1 MHLPLQKPLNS
12 SEILERFGDKMSE
25 VERALQTF
33 HSLKIK
39 QIMPPLTSMP
49 IVTVDSSIIDVL
61 KLLKTRHHVWVVDNK
76 RDMKLEGVIRYI
88 NIVDVLLPPESHKA
102 RLGNI
107 SHLFKSIL
115 GGADRAEHVM
125 ERNVLTINEDAT
137 VLEALTKMKRY
148 KVPLLAIV
156 DQNEK
161 LVGEISL
168 RILVNEFIRLMRIG
182 GAQWSQSGSSS
193 HSE

>member
-1 MHLPLQKPLNS
+1 M
-12 SEILERFGDKMSE
+12 SEI
-25 VERALQTF
+25 ERALQTF
-33 HSLKIK
+33 HSLKIR
-39 QIMPPLTSMP
+39 QVMPPLASMP
-49 IVTVDSSIIDVL
+49 IVTVDSSVIDVL
-61 KLLKTRHHVWVVDNK
+61 KLLKTRHHVWVVNN
-76 RDMKLEGVIRYI
+76 RVDMKLEGVVRYL
-88 NIVDVLLPPESHKA
+88 NIIDVLLPPNIHKA

-137 VLEALTKMKRY
+137 VLDALAKMKKY

-156 DQNEK
+156 DQK
-161 LVGEISL
+161 GRLVGEISL

>member
-1 MHLPLQKPLNS
+1 
-12 SEILERFGDKMSE
+12 MSE

-33 HSLKIK
+33 HSLKVK
-39 QIMPPLTSMP
+39 QIMPPLASMP

-61 KLLKTRHHVWVVDNK
+61 KLLKTRHHVWVVNSK
-76 RDMKLEGVIRYI
+76 EDMKLEGVIRYI
-88 NIVDVLLPPESHKA
+88 NVVDVLLPPETHKA
-102 RLGNI
+102 RFGNI

-125 ERNVLTINEDAT
+125 ERNVLTISEDAT

-148 KVPLLAIV
+148 KTPLLAIV
-156 DQNEK
+156 DENER

-168 RILVNEFIRLMRIG
+168 KILINEFIRLMRIG

-193 HSE
+193 HLE

>member
-1 MHLPLQKPLNS
+1 
-12 SEILERFGDKMSE
+12 MSE
-25 VERALQTF
+25 VEKALQTF
-33 HSLKIK
+33 HSLKVK
-39 QIMPPLTSMP
+39 QMMPPLASMP
-49 IVTVDSSIIDVL
+49 IVTKDSPVIDVL
-61 KLLKTRHHVWVVDNK
+61 KLLRTRHHVWVVNN
-76 RDMKLEGVIRYI
+76 REEMKLEGVIRYI
-88 NIVDVLLPPESHKA
+88 NIVDVLLPPELQKA

-125 ERNVLTINEDAT
+125 ERNVLTINEDAS

-148 KVPLLAIV
+148 KVPLLAII
-156 DQNEK
+156 DENGK

-168 RILVNEFIRLMRIG
+168 RILVNEFMRLMRIG

-193 HSE
+193 QSE

>member
-1 MHLPLQKPLNS
+1 
-12 SEILERFGDKMSE
+12 MSE

-33 HSLKIK
+33 HSLKVK
-39 QIMPPLTSMP
+39 QVMPPLASMP
-49 IVTVDSSIIDVL
+49 IVTVDSSILDVL
-61 KLLKTRHHVWVVDNK
+61 KLLKTRHHVWVVNNK
-76 RDMKLEGVIRYI
+76 EEMKLEGVIRYI
-88 NIVDVLLPPESHKA
+88 NVVDVLLPPETHKA
-102 RLGNI
+102 RFGNI

-137 VLEALTKMKRY
+137 VLDALTKMKRY

-156 DQNEK
+156 DQDER

-193 HSE
+193 HLE

>member
-1 MHLPLQKPLNS
+1 M
-12 SEILERFGDKMSE
+12 SEI
-25 VERALQTF
+25 ERALQTF
-33 HSLKIK
+33 HSLKVR
-39 QIMPPLTSMP
+39 QIMPPLASMP

-61 KLLKTRHHVWVVDNK
+61 KLLKTRHHVWVVNN
-76 RDMKLEGVIRYI
+76 REEMKLEGVIRYL
-88 NIVDVLLPPESHKA
+88 NVVDVLLPPDIHKA

-107 SHLFKSIL
+107 SSIFKSIL

-125 ERNVLTINEDAT
+125 ERNVLTIKDDAT
-137 VLEALTKMKRY
+137 VLDALTKMKRY

-156 DQNEK
+156 GENEK

-182 GAQWSQSGSSS
+182 GAQWNQSGSSL
-193 HSE
+193 HLE